1 MDLIKVPLGGFNA
14 MKKRAAALIILLIF
28 SFTLVSCGKKQEET
42 PVVRNPLY
50 QLNPP
55 SPGDTIVTITTSRG
69 TISAVLYSKLVPDT
83 VNNFIKLAD
92 SGYYDGMLIHKVI
105 KDFVIQMG
113 DPTLAGNGGESFTG
127 EGLPVEYNEM
137 LHNFTGALGMAAGP
151 DGLSYSQFYI
161 VAGAPVS
168 EEYVAA
174 MKDAGFA
181 ANVIAAYEELG
192 GLPSLDYEYTV
203 FGQVYEGLE
212 LVQEISGVKA
222 DKYNRPKK
230 DIVVS
235 SVSVTSYTV
244 PES

>member
-1 MDLIKVPLGGFNA
+1 
-14 MKKRAAALIILLIF
+14 MKKRAVALILLLIF

-55 SPGDTIVTITTSRG
+55 SPGDTVVTITTSRG

-113 DPTLAGNGGESFTG
+113 DPTLTGNGGESFSG
-127 EGLPVEYNEM
+127 EGLPMEYNEM
-137 LHNFTGALGMAAGP
+137 LHNFTGALGMASGT
-151 DGLSYSQFYI
+151 DGLAYSQFYI
-161 VAGAPVS
+161 VAGSEVS
-168 EEYVAA
+168 EEYVQA
-174 MKDAGFA
+174 MKDAGYA
-181 ANVIAAYEELG
+181 ANVIAAYQELG

-203 FGQVYEGLE
+203 FGQVFEGLDI
-212 LVQEISGVKA
+212 VKEIAGVKA

-230 DIVVS
+230 DITVT
-235 SVSVTSYTV
+235 SVSVMPYA
-244 PES
+244 PAE